1 MNRDDGKYAL
11 HFRDLGTVLKE
22 RALEARQQRDTER
35 TDFQSGRLM
44 AYHEVI
50 STMRNQADV
59 FDLSPEDLNLHDV
72 DLDRDILP
80 KTT

>member
-1 MNRDDGKYAL
+1 MNRGEGKYAL
-11 HFRDLGTVLKE
+11 YLRDLGTVLKE
-22 RALEARQQRDTER
+22 RALEARQKRDTER

-44 AYHEVI
+44 AYYEVL

-72 DLDRDILP
+72 DPDRDILP
-80 KTT
+80 NKT